1 MVARTARPDRHHI
14 CAGIALGEVQR
25 YPAPEGE
32 GAIIRIGPENDM
44 AEQAGGAGHFNQT
57 IGTLPASV
65 ATMQR
70 HAPAAYAAY
79 LAARESV
86 YRDPPAGN
94 LDRATTELLFIVL
107 DVVADH
113 EEGAM
118 AHAEAGVRA
127 GLTVGQ
133 ITEALMIAVL
143 INGHAPW
150 GKTGYKVVEHAAR
163 VAGQMSG

>member
-1 MVARTARPDRHHI
+1 MADEAD
-14 CAGIALGEVQR
+14 
-25 YPAPEGE
+25 
-32 GAIIRIGPENDM
+32 GAE
-44 AEQAGGAGHFNQT
+44 HFTQT
-57 IGTLPASV
+57 IGALPESV

-79 LAARESV
+79 LAARENV
-86 YRDPPAGN
+86 YRDPPAGH

-107 DVVADH
+107 DVVAGH
-113 EEGAM
+113 EEGAL

-163 VAGQMSG
+163 VAGQLPD